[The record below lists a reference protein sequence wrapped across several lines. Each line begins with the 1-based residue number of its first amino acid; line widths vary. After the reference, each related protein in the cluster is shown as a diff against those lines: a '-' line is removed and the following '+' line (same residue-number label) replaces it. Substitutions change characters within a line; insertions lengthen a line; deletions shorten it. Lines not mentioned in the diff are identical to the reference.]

1 MSTLHFRLV
10 ALASMMATASAF
22 AAHSSA
28 FGARTRVATTTG
40 AVRMA
45 DPNERTYI
53 MVKPDGVQ
61 RGLIGTIIGRFE
73 QRGYTLRGLKLMCP
87 TEELL
92 RQHYDQLVEKPFF
105 PRLLEYML
113 SGPVCAMVWEGK
125 GVVAVGRS
133 MLGAT
138 NPQESAPGTIRGD
151 FCIDVGKNICHGSD
165 SVENANREIGLWFTD
180 AELLSWESHTLPW
193 IYE

>member
-1 MSTLHFRLV
+1 MQLRLV
-10 ALASMMATASAF
+10 VLASAVASAAAFATRPSAF
-22 AAHSSA
+22 ATRARPAVSA
-28 FGARTRVATTTG
+28 S

-45 DPNERTYI
+45 DAGERTYI

-73 QRGYTLRGLKLMCP
+73 QRGYTLRGLKLMSP

-151 FCIDVGKNICHGSD
+151 YCIDVGKNICHGSD
-165 SVENANREIGLWFTD
+165 SVENAQREIGLWFTAD
-180 AELLSWESHTLPW
+180 ELLSWESHTLPW
-193 IYE
+193 MYE